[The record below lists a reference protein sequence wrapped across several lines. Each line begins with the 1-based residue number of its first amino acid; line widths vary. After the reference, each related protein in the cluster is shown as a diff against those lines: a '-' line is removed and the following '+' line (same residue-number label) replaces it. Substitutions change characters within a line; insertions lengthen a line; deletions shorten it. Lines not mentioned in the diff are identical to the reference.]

1 MDPNF
6 FYRLAGKEAAGF
18 SLLWFETQNTLKLL
32 NPYSPVNIFCA
43 QQTTKTSLFFKCSKV
58 PETEHVT
65 FLPTDETAVLQNQ
78 LVCTIK

>member
-1 MDPNF
+1 
-6 FYRLAGKEAAGF
+6 LAGKEAAGF
-18 SLLWFETQNTLKLL
+18 HCFVQTQNTLKIL

-43 QQTTKTSLFFKCSKV
+43 QQTTKTSLFFKCSKI

-65 FLPTDETAVLQNQ
+65 SLPTDETAVLQNQ